1 MKTLDLE
8 KLHLIC
14 NTLSDKRHE
23 LSEDNVYIDFLG
35 HRSNYVSLSFEG
47 FLDYY
52 NFKIDGKDIIVFND
66 DAVPYENYTNEDY
79 SYFPY
84 SLLSFGEKELESWI
98 ETEIKLQLA
107 KQERK
112 KEADKERLK
121 NDIERLRKQ
130 LENLQ

>member
-8 KLHLIC
+8 KVHLIC
-14 NTLSDKRHE
+14 NTLSDKRYE
-23 LSEDNVYIDFLG
+23 LAEDDIYIDFLG

-66 DAVPYENYTNEDY
+66 DPIAYESYTNDDY
-79 SYFPY
+79 SYFPS
-84 SLLSFGEKELESWI
+84 SLLSFTPEKLEYWI

-107 KQERK
+107 KQE
-112 KEADKERLK
+112 KEKETDKEKLK